1 VKLFTEIKRVL
12 ALDVGDRRI
21 GVAVSDLTW
30 LLARGVR
37 LIYRHKTAEQDF
49 AEIAKLV
56 QEYQVGEIVIGYPRH
71 VSGEVGE
78 QARKVEVFAA
88 ALAESLKPDGPS
100 LTLWDERYSS
110 VTAQETLQE
119 RGRQLRHLDAI
130 AAAAI
135 LQSYLDAQ
143 RGPVSL
149 PDPGEA
155 KS

>member
-1 VKLFTEIKRVL
+1 VNLFAEVKRVL

-21 GVAVSDLTW
+21 GVAVSDLTH
-30 LLARGVR
+30 LLARGVK
-37 LIYRHKTAEQDF
+37 LFYRRKAPDQDF

-78 QARKVEVFAA
+78 QAKKVETFAA
-88 ALAESLKPDGPS
+88 ALAAYLGPDGPC

-110 VTAQETLQE
+110 ITAQETLRE

-149 PDPGEA
+149 PDPGET

>member
-1 VKLFTEIKRVL
+1 VKLFTEVKRIL

-21 GVAVSDLTW
+21 GAAVSDLTH
-30 LLARGVR
+30 LLARGVKVF
-37 LIYRHKTAEQDF
+37 YRRKQPERDF

-71 VSGEVGE
+71 VSGEAGE
-78 QARKVEVFAA
+78 QAKKVETFAA
-88 ALAESLKPDGPS
+88 ALAEYLAPDGPC
-100 LTLWDERYSS
+100 LTLWDERYST

-119 RGRQLRHLDAI
+119 RGRQFRYLDAV

-155 KS
+155 KP

>member
-1 VKLFTEIKRVL
+1 MKLFADMKRVL

-21 GVAVSDLTW
+21 GVAVSDLTR
-30 LLARGVR
+30 LLARGAK
-37 LIYRHKTAEQDF
+37 LIYRRKQVEQDF

-56 QEYQVGEIVIGYPRH
+56 QEYKVGEIVIGYPRH

-78 QARKVEVFAA
+78 QAQKVEAFAT
-88 ALAESLKPDGPS
+88 ALAEYLKPDGPP

-155 KS
+155 ES